1 MPENQICLTPRDA
14 AKALSLGL
22 RTLARLRERGE
33 GPRYIRIGKA
43 VRYPIDDLKVW
54 RGNAEAQS

>member
-1 MPENQICLTPRDA
+1 MDKVCLTPKA
-14 AKALSLGL
+14 AAEALSLGL

-33 GPRYIRIGKA
+33 GPRFIRIGRA

-54 RGNAEAQS
+54 RGNSGAQVN

>member
-1 MPENQICLTPRDA
+1 MEKVCLTPRDA

-33 GPRYIRIGKA
+33 GPRYIRVGKA
-43 VRYPIDDLKVW
+43 VRYQVEDLKEW
-54 RGNAEAQS
+54 RGNGEARHG